1 MPPFISLK
9 GTAGDASYVL
19 PNCCQVVITIG
30 LRTHFIIIYMENSIN
45 IAQLRAS
52 PLRIKFETRV
62 GFATSFIV
70 DRAQTS
76 VLLTNGHGTKRTLP

>member
-1 MPPFISLK
+1 
-9 GTAGDASYVL
+9 
-19 PNCCQVVITIG
+19 
-30 LRTHFIIIYMENSIN
+30 MENSIN